1 MVKTSKVYGVKLRK
15 REIFVASASEWHH
28 SSTYTHETLLK
39 IFSTIKD
46 ASDAIIAKM
55 DESKIEK
62 NHGLRRN
69 VNFVID
75 MNLETEIVTRADDEG
90 SKKYFIRPEKPF
102 ERDISG
108 LVDDKDFETE
118 LTEDEEEF
126 LSGKVEIGGAEV
138 QSTVANPD
146 TCENTVRVLKSTGAT
161 VAENTVCEI
170 KKVVDI
176 YKADSIETK
185 KVAASDK
192 CKTDVVESDL
202 TMKRKFDIS
211 TADSNCRIAQ
221 INRYDVVSTLID
233 HGIDDTGN
241 ATVRSDARIITGS
254 DKVMVNETSG
264 KRGRAKTGTKK
275 TREIAADTSDST
287 GKSEKMRSQS
297 VKDAQSVKKMNHK
310 KKNEQSIAK
319 KQRLVDDKQSR
330 RNIFSN
336 FQPKLLQTP
345 TQEEINEYYTDYS
358 IIKNPLRNIRNGN
371 SPYVYYEI
379 TGKKE
384 LRKRMV
390 IRLKGRKKSVKDEL
404 IGKFFVSGDMSDE
417 GDDVKF

>member
-102 ERDISG
+102 ERDISE

-126 LSGKVEIGGAEV
+126 LSGKVEIGGAEM
-138 QSTVANPD
+138 QSTIATPD
-146 TCENTVRVLKSTGAT
+146 TRGNTAKGLKSASAT
-161 VAENTVCEI
+161 AAENTVCEVRN
-170 KKVVDI
+170 VVDT

-185 KVAASDK
+185 RVAAGDK
-192 CKTDVVESDL
+192 CKTDVSESDL
-202 TMKRKFDIS
+202 TMKKMSGVS
-211 TADSNCRIAQ
+211 TADNNRRIAQ
-221 INRYDVVSTLID
+221 VNKYDVVSTLIN
-233 HGIDDTGN
+233 HGIDGTGN
-241 ATVRSDARIITGS
+241 ATGRSDARIITS
-254 DKVMVNETSG
+254 SEVMVNETSG
-264 KRGRAKTGTKK
+264 KRGRAKIGTKK
-275 TREIAADTSDST
+275 TQEIAADTSGST
-287 GKSEKMRSQS
+287 GKSELRSQS
-297 VKDAQSVKKMNHK
+297 VKDTQSMKKMNHK
-310 KKNEQSIAK
+310 KKNEQSTAK
-319 KQRLVDDKQSR
+319 KQRLVDDKQPR

-336 FQPKLLQTP
+336 FQPKLLRTP

-358 IIKNPLRNIRNGN
+358 IIKNPLRNIRSGN

-390 IRLKGRKKSVKDEL
+390 IRLKGRKRSVKDEL